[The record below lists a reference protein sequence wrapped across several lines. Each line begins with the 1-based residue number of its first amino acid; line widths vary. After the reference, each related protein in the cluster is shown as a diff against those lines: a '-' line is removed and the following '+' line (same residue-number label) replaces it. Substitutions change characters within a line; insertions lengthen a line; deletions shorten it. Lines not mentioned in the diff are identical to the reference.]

1 MSVNFAAI
9 KTRPAIDPEAAYWA
23 DADQLFEGRRLT
35 TGKIELMN
43 EWRCAHYAFDD
54 IATDFVIAR
63 KRYTVIFKGPRGE
76 ACADGLRRAITDY
89 LVEAYENS
97 EDPAIFR
104 TFKMPVLV
112 TGTWK
117 PRHWRDS
124 RGVWRRT
131 HELIAASWSYTDPN
145 TGQHVEEGRKP
156 RL

>member
-9 KTRPAIDPEAAYWA
+9 KTRPARDLETEYWA
-23 DADQLFEGRRLT
+23 DADKLFEGRRLT

-54 IATDFVIAR
+54 IATDFVIDR

-76 ACADGLRRAITDY
+76 ACAGGLRRAITDH
-89 LVEAYENS
+89 LVEIYEKTG
-97 EDPAIFR
+97 DTDIFQSFR
-104 TFKMPVLV
+104 MPVLV

-131 HELIAASWSYTDPN
+131 HELIAAAWSYTDPQ
-145 TGQHVEEGRKP
+145 TGQHVEEGRLP